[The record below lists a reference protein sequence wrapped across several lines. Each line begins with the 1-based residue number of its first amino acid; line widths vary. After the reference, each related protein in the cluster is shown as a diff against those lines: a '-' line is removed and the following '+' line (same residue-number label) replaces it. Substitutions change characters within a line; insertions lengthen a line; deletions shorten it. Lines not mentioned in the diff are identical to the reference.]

1 MGTDMKKTAISFK
14 QTAMVLLL
22 MLCLVSVNIPFAAV
36 QAFASENE
44 QKTYTSGNYY
54 YVLHDGYVSITRY
67 KGKESKVEIPS
78 SISGKPVSEI
88 CGGTFDGCATVRTI
102 VVPDTVL
109 YVSDDAFTGCR
120 SLEVII
126 SYTVDVIITAAEGVH
141 IEYVNDS
148 DLAEMQ
154 KEAEKTSEKDEGTSD
169 RAKAPAGGRE
179 GLTTPPDLPADSEV
193 GDFAYEDDSTPGE
206 SQKSDNGGS
215 LQQKNQGSSAPAA
228 KSPSGG
234 SASPGSAGSHS
245 EGSGQAAS
253 GTEFGKQPSAAGDK
267 QENADAP
274 SAGASRS
281 GQPSSETDSGGSNDT
296 SPEVNNETAAGNG
309 VSAGQ
314 SSERDAA
321 DNDAG
326 GTANT
331 GNSGNG
337 SAAAI
342 IVFVICALAAAF
354 FVHRKRRGKE
364 DK

>member
-1 MGTDMKKTAISFK
+1 MKNEMIRAGRFSLAFFI
-14 QTAMVLLL
+14 V
-22 MLCLVSVNIPFAAV
+22 LCLFLTNLPVLKIVSSANEKNK
-36 QAFASENE
+36 QAYS
-44 QKTYTSGNYY
+44 SGHFYY
-54 YVLHDGYVSITRY
+54 EPHKGYVSIIGY
-67 KGKESKVEIPS
+67 SGKETEVRIPS
-78 SISGKPVSEI
+78 SITGKPVSEI
-88 CGGTFDGCATVRTI
+88 CGGAFDGCNTIRTI
-102 VVPDTVL
+102 IVPDTVM
-109 YVSDDAFTGCR
+109 YVADDSFTGCR
-120 SLEVII
+120 SLERII
-126 SYTVDVIITAAEGVH
+126 SYTVDVIITAGEGVH

-148 DLAEMQ
+148 DLTEMQ
-154 KEAEKTSEKDEGTSD
+154 KEAEKTSEKEEGTSD
-169 RAKAPAGGRE
+169 SAKAPAGGRE

-215 LQQKNQGSSAPAA
+215 LQQKDQGSSAPAA

-253 GTEFGKQPSAAGDK
+253 GTESGKQPSAAGDK
-267 QENADAP
+267 QENTDAP

-309 VSAGQ
+309 ASAGQ
-314 SSERDAA
+314 SSERDAS
-321 DNDAG
+321 DSDAG

-342 IVFVICALAAAF
+342 IVIVICVLAAAF
-354 FVHRKRRGKE
+354 FVLRKRRGKE